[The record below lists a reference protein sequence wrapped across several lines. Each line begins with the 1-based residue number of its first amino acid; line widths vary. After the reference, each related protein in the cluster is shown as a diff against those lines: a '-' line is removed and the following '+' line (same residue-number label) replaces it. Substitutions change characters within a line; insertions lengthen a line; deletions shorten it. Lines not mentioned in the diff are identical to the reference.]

1 MSTIIGNRKILLG
14 EILDLA
20 AETFKDQEK
29 LPSYGGWPNY
39 RFVDTSI
46 FDIPALVTEIRA
58 PFHDRPIT
66 QQTFELSL
74 TSNSAKNLKEDYL
87 GKISHFIG
95 DPIELKEFDVSTAFQ
110 VSLTAKWLV
119 EENISITLSI
129 YGGSRSVHNGF
140 ATAGLFFDITNEI
153 EIAKPYIKA
162 LEEMEQLFWAEVN
175 NFSAI
180 QSVKINNR
188 IRPYCLPNYASNNPE
203 SIYEDPLL
211 RRAQKSLYKKSL
223 LDTPSLVLEGMTE
236 NTIRVWTNNGKHFV
250 STMFDTVEFGGKDDQ
265 IEIHDLLPAKG
276 SGQLS
281 VNIND
286 LSLNDSHGSEG
297 LKALIS
303 TIETVTK
310 KKYPVYQDYDS

>member
-1 MSTIIGNRKILLG
+1 MSIIIGNREILLG

-20 AETFKDQEK
+20 AEKFKGHEK

-39 RFVDTSI
+39 RFVGTSI
-46 FDIPALVTEIRA
+46 FDTPALVTEIRA

-74 TSNSAKNLKEDYL
+74 TSDSAKNLQKDYL
-87 GKISHFIG
+87 RKISSFIG
-95 DPIELKEFDVSTAFQ
+95 DPEELKEFDASTGFQ
-110 VSLTAKWLV
+110 VSLTARWLV
-119 EENISITLSI
+119 QDISITLSI
-129 YGGSRSVHNGF
+129 YGGSRNIHNGF

-153 EIAKPYIKA
+153 EIAKPYVKA
-162 LEEMEQLFWAEVN
+162 LEEMEKLFWAEVK
-175 NFSAI
+175 NFSVI
-180 QSVKINNR
+180 QSVQIDHR
-188 IRPYCLPNYASNNPE
+188 IRPYCLPNYASKNPE
-203 SIYEDPLL
+203 SIYEDQLL

-223 LDTPSLVLEGMTE
+223 LDTPDFVLEGMTE
-236 NTIRVWTNNGKHFV
+236 NTIRVWTNNGRYFV
-250 STMFDTVEFGGKDDQ
+250 STMFDTAEFGEKDDQ

-286 LSLNDSHGSEG
+286 LSLSDSHGSEG

-303 TIETVTK
+303 TIEAVTK

>member
-1 MSTIIGNRKILLG
+1 MSKIIGNREIVLG

-20 AETFKDQEK
+20 AKKFKDQEK

-74 TSNSAKNLKEDYL
+74 TSNSAKNLQKDYL
-87 GKISHFIG
+87 GKISSFIG
-95 DPIELKEFDVSTAFQ
+95 DPIELKEFDVSTAYQ
-110 VSLTAKWLV
+110 VSLTARWLV
-119 EENISITLSI
+119 ENISITLSI
-129 YGGSRSVHNGF
+129 YGGSRNIHNGF

-153 EIAKPYIKA
+153 EIAKPYVKA
-162 LEEMEQLFWAEVN
+162 LEEMESSLWADAKH
-175 NFSAI
+175 FSVT
-180 QSVKINNR
+180 QSVQINNR
-188 IRPYCLPNYASNNPE
+188 TRPYCLPNYASKNPE
-203 SIYEDPLL
+203 SIYDDPLL
-211 RRAQKSLYKKSL
+211 RRVQKALYKKSL
-223 LDTPSLVLEGMTE
+223 LDTPSLILEGMTE
-236 NTIRVWTNNGKHFV
+236 NIIRVWTNNGKHFV

-276 SGQLS
+276 SGRLS

-286 LSLNDSHGSEG
+286 LSLSDSHGSEG

>member
-1 MSTIIGNRKILLG
+1 MSIIIGNREILLG
-14 EILDLA
+14 EILNLA
-20 AETFKDQEK
+20 AEKFKDQEK
-29 LPSYGGWPNY
+29 LSSYGGWPNY
-39 RFVDTSI
+39 RFVDTLI
-46 FDIPALVTEIRA
+46 FDIPTLVTEIRA

-87 GKISHFIG
+87 RKIGNFIG
-95 DPIELKEFDVSTAFQ
+95 NPTELKEFDASTAFQ

-119 EENISITLSI
+119 ENISITLSI
-129 YGGSRSVHNGF
+129 YGGSRNIHNGL

-153 EIAKPYIKA
+153 EIAKPYVKA
-162 LEEMEQLFWAEVN
+162 LEEMESSLWADAK
-175 NFSAI
+175 NFSVI
-180 QSVKINNR
+180 QSIQINNR
-188 IRPYCLPNYASNNPE
+188 IRPYCLPNYASKNPE
-203 SIYEDPLL
+203 SIYEDRLL
-211 RRAQKSLYKKSL
+211 RRAQKALYKKSL

-236 NTIRVWTNNGKHFV
+236 NMIRVWTNNGKYFV
-250 STMFDTVEFGGKDDQ
+250 STMFDTVEFGRKDDQ

-286 LSLNDSHGSEG
+286 LSLSDSHDSEG

-303 TIETVTK
+303 TMETVTK

>member
-1 MSTIIGNRKILLG
+1 MSIIIGHREILLG

-20 AETFKDQEK
+20 VEKFKGHEK
-29 LPSYGGWPNY
+29 LPSHGGWPNY
-39 RFVDTSI
+39 RFVEPSI

-74 TSNSAKNLKEDYL
+74 ISDSAKNLKKDYL
-87 GKISHFIG
+87 RKIGSFIG
-95 DPIELKEFDVSTAFQ
+95 NPIELKEFDISMAFQ
-110 VSLTAKWLV
+110 VSLTARWLV
-119 EENISITLSI
+119 ENIFITLSI
-129 YGGSRSVHNGF
+129 YGGSRNIHNGF
-140 ATAGLFFDITNEI
+140 ATAGLFFDTTNEI

-162 LEEMEQLFWAEVN
+162 LEEMERLFWAKVK
-175 NFSAI
+175 NFSVI
-180 QSVKINNR
+180 QSVQIDHR
-188 IRPYCLPNYASNNPE
+188 IQPYCLPNYSSKNPE
-203 SIYEDPLL
+203 SIYEDRLL

-236 NTIRVWTNNGKHFV
+236 NTIRVWTNNGRHFV
-250 STMFDTVEFGGKDDQ
+250 STMFDTVEFGEEDDQ

-286 LSLNDSHGSEG
+286 LSLSDASGSEG

-303 TIETVTK
+303 TIKAITK
-310 KKYPVYQDYDS
+310 KNYPVYQDYDS

>member
-1 MSTIIGNRKILLG
+1 MSIIIGYKEIFLG

-20 AETFKDQEK
+20 AEEFKAHEK
-29 LPSYGGWPNY
+29 LLSHGGWPNY

-66 QQTFELSL
+66 QQIFELSL
-74 TSNSAKNLKEDYL
+74 TSDSAKNLQKDYL
-87 GKISHFIG
+87 GKISSFIG
-95 DPIELKEFDVSTAFQ
+95 DPIEFKEFDASTAFQ

-119 EENISITLSI
+119 ENISITLSI
-129 YGGSRSVHNGF
+129 YGGSRSVHNSF

-153 EIAKPYIKA
+153 EIAKPYVKA
-162 LEEMEQLFWAEVN
+162 LEEMERSLWADAKH
-175 NFSAI
+175 FSVT
-180 QSVKINNR
+180 QSVQINNR
-188 IRPYCLPNYASNNPE
+188 IRPYCLPNYASKNPE
-203 SIYEDPLL
+203 SIYNDPLL
-211 RRAQKSLYKKSL
+211 RRAQKSLYKRSL
-223 LDTPSLVLEGMTE
+223 LDTPNFILEGMTE

-250 STMFDTVEFGGKDDQ
+250 STMFDTVELGEKDNQ

-281 VNIND
+281 ININD
-286 LSLNDSHGSEG
+286 LSLSDSHGSEG

>member
-1 MSTIIGNRKILLG
+1 MSTIIGNREIVLG

-20 AETFKDQEK
+20 AEKFKDQEK

-46 FDIPALVTEIRA
+46 FDIPALITEIRA
-58 PFHDRPIT
+58 PFHNRPIT

-87 GKISHFIG
+87 RKIGSFIG
-95 DPIELKEFDVSTAFQ
+95 DPIELKEFDVSTAYQ
-110 VSLTAKWLV
+110 VSLTARWLV
-119 EENISITLSI
+119 ENISITLSI
-129 YGGSRSVHNGF
+129 YGGSRNIHNGF

-153 EIAKPYIKA
+153 EIVQPYIKT
-162 LEEMEQLFWAEVN
+162 LEAMERSFWTKVN
-175 NFSAI
+175 NFSII
-180 QSVKINNR
+180 QSVQINHR
-188 IRPYCLPNYASNNPE
+188 IRPYCLPNYASKNPE
-203 SIYEDPLL
+203 SIYNDPLL

-223 LDTPSLVLEGMTE
+223 LDTPNFILDGMTE
-236 NTIRVWTNNGKHFV
+236 NMIRVWTNNGKRFV

>member
-1 MSTIIGNRKILLG
+1 MSTIIGNREIVLG

-20 AETFKDQEK
+20 AEKFKDQEK

-87 GKISHFIG
+87 RKIGSFIG
-95 DPIELKEFDVSTAFQ
+95 DPIELKEFDVSTAYQ
-110 VSLTAKWLV
+110 VSLTARWLV
-119 EENISITLSI
+119 ENISITLSI
-129 YGGSRSVHNGF
+129 YGGSRNVHNGL

-153 EIAKPYIKA
+153 EIAKPYVKA
-162 LEEMEQLFWAEVN
+162 LEEMERSLWAEVKN
-175 NFSAI
+175 YSVT
-180 QSVKINNR
+180 QSVQINNR
-188 IRPYCLPNYASNNPE
+188 IRPYCLPNYASKTPE
-203 SIYEDPLL
+203 SIYNDPLL

-223 LDTPSLVLEGMTE
+223 LDTPNFILEGMTE

-250 STMFDTVEFGGKDDQ
+250 STMFDTVEFGRKDDQ
-265 IEIHDLLPAKG
+265 IEIIN
-276 SGQLS
+276 LS
-281 VNIND
+281 
-286 LSLNDSHGSEG
+286 
-297 LKALIS
+297 
-303 TIETVTK
+303 
-310 KKYPVYQDYDS
+310 

>member
-1 MSTIIGNRKILLG
+1 MSIIIGNREIVLG

-20 AETFKDQEK
+20 AEKFKDQEK
-29 LPSYGGWPNY
+29 LLSYGGWPNY

-74 TSNSAKNLKEDYL
+74 TSNSAKNLQKDYL
-87 GKISHFIG
+87 GKISSFIG
-95 DPIELKEFDVSTAFQ
+95 DPIELKEFDVSTAYQ
-110 VSLTAKWLV
+110 VSLTSRWLV
-119 EENISITLSI
+119 ENISITLSI
-129 YGGSRSVHNGF
+129 YGGSRNIHNGF
-140 ATAGLFFDITNEI
+140 ATAGLFFDITSEI
-153 EIAKPYIKA
+153 EIAKPYVKA
-162 LEEMEQLFWAEVN
+162 IEAMEDSFWAEIK
-175 NFSAI
+175 NFSVI
-180 QSVKINNR
+180 QSIQINNR
-188 IRPYCLPNYASNNPE
+188 IRPYCLPNYTSKNPE
-203 SIYEDPLL
+203 SIYEDQLL

-223 LDTPSLVLEGMTE
+223 LDTPDFVLEGMTE
-236 NTIRVWTNNGKHFV
+236 NTIRVWTNNGRYFV
-250 STMFDTVEFGGKDDQ
+250 STLFDTAEFGEKDDQ

-281 VNIND
+281 ININD
-286 LSLNDSHGSEG
+286 LSLSDSHGSEG

>member
-1 MSTIIGNRKILLG
+1 MSIIIGNREIVLG

-20 AETFKDQEK
+20 AKKFKGREK

-46 FDIPALVTEIRA
+46 FEIRALVTEIRA

-74 TSNSAKNLKEDYL
+74 TSDSAKNLKKDYL
-87 GKISHFIG
+87 RKIGSFIG
-95 DPIELKEFDVSTAFQ
+95 DPIELKEFDVSMASQ
-110 VSLTAKWLV
+110 VSLSARWLV
-119 EENISITLSI
+119 EDISITLSI
-129 YGGSRSVHNGF
+129 YGGNRSVHNGF
-140 ATAGLFFDITNEI
+140 ATAGIFFDITNEI
-153 EIAKPYIKA
+153 EIAKPYVKA
-162 LEEMEQLFWAEVN
+162 IEEMERLFWAKVK
-175 NFSAI
+175 NFSII
-180 QSVKINNR
+180 QSVQINNR
-188 IRPYCLPNYASNNPE
+188 IRPYCLPNYASKNPE
-203 SIYEDPLL
+203 SIYNDPLL

-223 LDTPSLVLEGMTE
+223 LDTPSFVLEGMTE
-236 NTIRVWTNNGKHFV
+236 NTIRMWTNNGKHFV
-250 STMFDTVEFGGKDDQ
+250 STMFDTVELRDKDNQ

-276 SGQLS
+276 SGRLS

-286 LSLNDSHGSEG
+286 LSLSDSHGSEG

-310 KKYPVYQDYDS
+310 KKYTVYQDYDS

>member
-1 MSTIIGNRKILLG
+1 MSIIIGNREILLG

-20 AETFKDQEK
+20 AEKFKNQEK

-58 PFHDRPIT
+58 PFNDRPIT

-74 TSNSAKNLKEDYL
+74 TSDSAKNLQKDYL
-87 GKISHFIG
+87 GKISSFIG
-95 DPIELKEFDVSTAFQ
+95 DPIELKEFNVSTAYQ
-110 VSLTAKWLV
+110 VSLTARWLV
-119 EENISITLSI
+119 ENISITLSV
-129 YGGSRSVHNGF
+129 YGGSRSVHKGF

-153 EIAKPYIKA
+153 EIAKPYMKT
-162 LEEMEQLFWAEVN
+162 LEEMESSLWADAK
-175 NFSAI
+175 NFSVI
-180 QSVKINNR
+180 QSIQINNR
-188 IRPYCLPNYASNNPE
+188 IRPYCLPNYASKNPE
-203 SIYEDPLL
+203 SIYEDRLL
-211 RRAQKSLYKKSL
+211 RRAQKSIYKKSL
-223 LDTPSLVLEGMTE
+223 LDTPNFILEGMTK

-281 VNIND
+281 ININD
-286 LSLNDSHGSEG
+286 LSLSDSHGSEG

>member
-1 MSTIIGNRKILLG
+1 MSIIIGNREIVLG

-20 AETFKDQEK
+20 AEKFKGHEK
-29 LPSYGGWPNY
+29 LQSYGGWPNY
-39 RFVDTSI
+39 RFVEPSI

-74 TSNSAKNLKEDYL
+74 TSNSAKNLQKDYL
-87 GKISHFIG
+87 GKISSFIG

-110 VSLTAKWLV
+110 VSLTARWV
-119 EENISITLSI
+119 VENISITLSI
-129 YGGSRSVHNGF
+129 YGGSRSGHNGF

-153 EIAKPYIKA
+153 EIAKPYVKA
-162 LEEMEQLFWAEVN
+162 LEEMERSLWADAK
-175 NFSAI
+175 NFSVN
-180 QSVKINNR
+180 QSVQINNR
-188 IRPYCLPNYASNNPE
+188 IRPYCLPNYASKNPE
-203 SIYEDPLL
+203 SIYNNPLL

-223 LDTPSLVLEGMTE
+223 LDTPDFVLEGMTE
-236 NTIRVWTNNGKHFV
+236 NTIRVWTNNGRYFV
-250 STMFDTVEFGGKDDQ
+250 STMFDTAEFGEKDDQ

-276 SGQLS
+276 SGHLS

-286 LSLNDSHGSEG
+286 LSLSDSHGSEG

-303 TIETVTK
+303 TIEAVTK

>member
-1 MSTIIGNRKILLG
+1 MSIIIGNREILLG
-14 EILDLA
+14 KILNLA
-20 AETFKDQEK
+20 AEKFKDQEK
-29 LPSYGGWPNY
+29 LSSYGGWPNY

-74 TSNSAKNLKEDYL
+74 ASNSAKNLKEDYL
-87 GKISHFIG
+87 RKIGSFIG
-95 DPIELKEFDVSTAFQ
+95 NPTELKEFDVSTAYQ
-110 VSLTAKWLV
+110 VSLTARWLV
-119 EENISITLSI
+119 ETISITLSI
-129 YGGSRSVHNGF
+129 YGGSRNIHNGF

>member
-1 MSTIIGNRKILLG
+1 MSTIIGNREIVLG

-20 AETFKDQEK
+20 AEKFKDQEK

-46 FDIPALVTEIRA
+46 FDLPALVTEIRA
-58 PFHDRPIT
+58 PLNDRPVT

-74 TSNSAKNLKEDYL
+74 TSDSAKNLREDYL
-87 GKISHFIG
+87 RKIGKFVG
-95 DPIELKEFDVSTAFQ
+95 NPKELQEFDASTASQ
-110 VSLTAKWLV
+110 VSLTARWFV
-119 EENISITLSI
+119 ENISITLSI
-129 YGGSRSVHNGF
+129 YGGSRNIHNGIS
-140 ATAGLFFDITNEI
+140 TAGLFFDITNEI
-153 EIAKPYIKA
+153 EIAKLYVKA
-162 LEEMEQLFWAEVN
+162 REEVESSLWADAK
-175 NFSAI
+175 NFSVTH
-180 QSVKINNR
+180 SVQINKR
-188 IRPYCLPNYASNNPE
+188 IRPYCLPNYASKNPE
-203 SIYEDPLL
+203 SIYNNPLL

-223 LDTPSLVLEGMTE
+223 LDTPNFILEGMTE

-250 STMFDTVEFGGKDDQ
+250 STIFDTVEFGGKEDQ

-276 SGQLS
+276 SGRLS

-286 LSLNDSHGSEG
+286 LSLSDSHGSEG

-310 KKYPVYQDYDS
+310 KKYTMYQDYDS

>member
-1 MSTIIGNRKILLG
+1 MSTIIGNREIVLG

-20 AETFKDQEK
+20 AEKFKDQEK

-39 RFVDTSI
+39 RFVGTSI

-66 QQTFELSL
+66 QQSFELSL
-74 TSNSAKNLKEDYL
+74 TSDSAKNLQKDYL
-87 GKISHFIG
+87 RKISSFIG

-110 VSLTAKWLV
+110 VSLTARWLV
-119 EENISITLSI
+119 ENISITLSI

-153 EIAKPYIKA
+153 EIAKPYVKA
-162 LEEMEQLFWAEVN
+162 LEEMESSLWADAK
-175 NFSAI
+175 NFSVI
-180 QSVKINNR
+180 QSIQINNR
-188 IRPYCLPNYASNNPE
+188 IRPYCLPNYASKNPE
-203 SIYEDPLL
+203 SIYEDQLL

-236 NTIRVWTNNGKHFV
+236 NMIRVWTNTGKHFV
-250 STMFDTVEFGGKDDQ
+250 STMFDTVEFGRKDDQ

>member
-1 MSTIIGNRKILLG
+1 MSIIIGNREILLG

-20 AETFKDQEK
+20 AEKFKDQEK

-87 GKISHFIG
+87 RKIGSFIEN
-95 DPIELKEFDVSTAFQ
+95 PTELREFDVSTAFQ
-110 VSLTAKWLV
+110 VSLTARWLV
-119 EENISITLSI
+119 ENISITLSI

-140 ATAGLFFDITNEI
+140 ATAGLFFDITSEI
-153 EIAKPYIKA
+153 KIAKPYMKA
-162 LEEMEQLFWAEVN
+162 LEEMESSLWADAK
-175 NFSAI
+175 NFSVV
-180 QSVKINNR
+180 QSVQINHR
-188 IRPYCLPNYASNNPE
+188 IRPYCLPNYASKNPE
-203 SIYEDPLL
+203 SIYNDPLL
-211 RRAQKSLYKKSL
+211 RRAQKSIYKKSL
-223 LDTPSLVLEGMTE
+223 LDTPNFILEGMTE

-250 STMFDTVEFGGKDDQ
+250 STMFDTVEFGKKDDQ

-281 VNIND
+281 ININD
-286 LSLNDSHGSEG
+286 LSLSDSHGSEG

-303 TIETVTK
+303 TIERVTK

>member
-1 MSTIIGNRKILLG
+1 MSIIIGNREILLG

-39 RFVDTSI
+39 RFVEPSI
-46 FDIPALVTEIRA
+46 FDIPALVIEIRA

-87 GKISHFIG
+87 RKIGSFIG
-95 DPIELKEFDVSTAFQ
+95 NPTELKEFDVSTAFQ
-110 VSLTAKWLV
+110 VSLTARWV
-119 EENISITLSI
+119 VENISITLSI
-129 YGGSRSVHNGF
+129 YGGSRSVHNGY

-153 EIAKPYIKA
+153 EIAKPYVKA
-162 LEEMEQLFWAEVN
+162 LEEMERSLWADAK
-175 NFSAI
+175 NFSVT
-180 QSVKINNR
+180 QSVQINNR
-188 IRPYCLPNYASNNPE
+188 IRPYCLPNYASKNPE
-203 SIYEDPLL
+203 SIYEDRLL
-211 RRAQKSLYKKSL
+211 RKSQKALYKKSL
-223 LDTPSLVLEGMTE
+223 LDTPSIVLEGMTE
-236 NTIRVWTNNGKHFV
+236 NTVRVWTNNGKHFV
-250 STMFDTVEFGGKDDQ
+250 STMFDTVELGEKDNQ

-281 VNIND
+281 ININD
-286 LSLNDSHGSEG
+286 LSLSDSHGSEG

>member
-1 MSTIIGNRKILLG
+1 MIIIIGNREIVLG

-20 AETFKDQEK
+20 TEKFKDQEK

-74 TSNSAKNLKEDYL
+74 TSDSAKNLKEDYL
-87 GKISHFIG
+87 RKIGSFIG
-95 DPIELKEFDVSTAFQ
+95 NPTELKEFDVSTAFQ
-110 VSLTAKWLV
+110 VSLTARWLV
-119 EENISITLSI
+119 QDISITLSI
-129 YGGSRSVHNGF
+129 YGGSRNIHNRF

-153 EIAKPYIKA
+153 EIAKPYVKA
-162 LEEMEQLFWAEVN
+162 LEEMEKLFWAEVK
-175 NFSAI
+175 NFSVI
-180 QSVKINNR
+180 QSVQIDHR
-188 IRPYCLPNYASNNPE
+188 IRPYCLPNYASKNPE
-203 SIYEDPLL
+203 SIYEDQLL

-223 LDTPSLVLEGMTE
+223 LDTPSLVLKGVTE
-236 NTIRVWTNNGKHFV
+236 NTIRVWTNNGRYFV
-250 STMFDTVEFGGKDDQ
+250 STMFDTVEFGEEDDQ

-281 VNIND
+281 ININD
-286 LSLNDSHGSEG
+286 LSLSDSHGSEG
-297 LKALIS
+297 LNALIS
-303 TIETVTK
+303 TIEAVTR

>member
-1 MSTIIGNRKILLG
+1 MSTIIGNREIVLG

-20 AETFKDQEK
+20 AEKFKDQEK

-74 TSNSAKNLKEDYL
+74 TSDSAKNLQKGYL
-87 GKISHFIG
+87 GKISSFIG
-95 DPIELKEFDVSTAFQ
+95 DPIELKEFDVSTAYQ
-110 VSLTAKWLV
+110 VSLTARWLV
-119 EENISITLSI
+119 ENISITLSI
-129 YGGSRSVHNGF
+129 YGGSRSVHNRF

-153 EIAKPYIKA
+153 EIAKPYMKA
-162 LEEMEQLFWAEVN
+162 KEEMERSFWAEDK
-175 NFSAI
+175 NFSVV
-180 QSVKINNR
+180 QSVQINHR
-188 IRPYCLPNYASNNPE
+188 IRPYCLPNYASKNPE
-203 SIYEDPLL
+203 SIYDNPLL

-223 LDTPSLVLEGMTE
+223 LDTPNLVLDGMTE
-236 NTIRVWTNNGKHFV
+236 NMIRVWTNNGRHFV
-250 STMFDTVEFGGKDDQ
+250 STMFDTVELGEKDNK

-286 LSLNDSHGSEG
+286 LSLSDSHGSEG
-297 LKALIS
+297 LNGLIS

>member
-1 MSTIIGNRKILLG
+1 MSIIIGNREILLG

-20 AETFKDQEK
+20 AKKFKGHEK

-58 PFHDRPIT
+58 PFHERPIT
-66 QQTFELSL
+66 QQSFELSL
-74 TSNSAKNLKEDYL
+74 TSDSAKNLQKDYL
-87 GKISHFIG
+87 RKISSFIG

-119 EENISITLSI
+119 ENISIILSI
-129 YGGSRSVHNGF
+129 YGGSRSVHNGY
-140 ATAGLFFDITNEI
+140 ATAGLFFDITSEI
-153 EIAKPYIKA
+153 EIAKPYVKA
-162 LEEMEQLFWAEVN
+162 IEAIEDSFWAEIK
-175 NFSAI
+175 NFSVI
-180 QSVKINNR
+180 QSIQINNR
-188 IRPYCLPNYASNNPE
+188 IRPYCLPNYASKNPE
-203 SIYEDPLL
+203 SIYNDPLL

-223 LDTPSLVLEGMTE
+223 LDTPNFILEGMTE
-236 NTIRVWTNNGKHFV
+236 NTIRVWTNNGKYFV
-250 STMFDTVEFGGKDDQ
+250 STMFDTVEFGKKDDQ

-286 LSLNDSHGSEG
+286 LSLSDSHGSEG
-297 LKALIS
+297 LNGLIS

-310 KKYPVYQDYDS
+310 KKSPVYQDYDS

>member
-1 MSTIIGNRKILLG
+1 MSTIIGNRDIVLG

-20 AETFKDQEK
+20 AEKFKDQEK

-39 RFVDTSI
+39 QFVDTSI

-87 GKISHFIG
+87 RKIGSFIG
-95 DPIELKEFDVSTAFQ
+95 DPIELKEFDVSTAYQ
-110 VSLTAKWLV
+110 VSLTARWLV
-119 EENISITLSI
+119 ENISITLSI
-129 YGGSRSVHNGF
+129 YGGSRNIHNGF

-153 EIAKPYIKA
+153 EIVQPYIKT
-162 LEEMEQLFWAEVN
+162 LEAMERSFWTKVN
-175 NFSAI
+175 NFSII
-180 QSVKINNR
+180 QSVQINHR
-188 IRPYCLPNYASNNPE
+188 IRPYCLPNYASKNPE
-203 SIYEDPLL
+203 SIYNDPLL

-223 LDTPSLVLEGMTE
+223 LDTPNFILDGMTE
-236 NTIRVWTNNGKHFV
+236 NMIRVWTNNGKRFV

-286 LSLNDSHGSEG
+286 LSLSDSHGSEG